1 MEFRANCREYHSV
14 VLSPSRGH
22 YDVSV
27 HSILSVGSVGAH
39 LLTNCVVWSPGSKY
53 VNQSH

>member
-1 MEFRANCREYHSV
+1 MEFRASRREYRG

-22 YDVSV
+22 CNLSA

-39 LLTNCVVWSPGSKY
+39 LLTNCFVWSPGSKY
-53 VNQSH
+53 VNQPH